1 MTDPMASSADGTK
14 APRDVP
20 THGESPDAAP
30 GTTPSDSSAP
40 IRVVLVD
47 DQALVRAGFSMVI
60 DSQDDLEV
68 VGQAGDGEEAV
79 AIIARV
85 QPDVVLMDV
94 RMPRL
99 NGIQAT
105 GRVLALADEGAI
117 RAPRIIVLTTFDEDE
132 YALAALR
139 GGASGFLLKDVLPE
153 ILLDSIRT
161 VVRGGAVIAPTTTR
175 RLLDTQLFQAT
186 QGVGAD
192 DAHAAT
198 SAAVPSD
205 TVPSDTV
212 PSDTATA
219 AGATAAG
226 ATSDAATSAA
236 SPSPA
241 APTSTPPSA
250 PPAPPSLDPERAR
263 MLASLT
269 PREREVLAL
278 VGQGMS
284 NAEIVDSLVL
294 AEPTVKTHVGRI
306 LMKLEARDRVQ
317 AVVFAYDAGIVTPGH

>member
-1 MTDPMASSADGTK
+1 M
-14 APRDVP
+14 
-20 THGESPDAAP
+20 ESPPAAP

-117 RAPRIIVLTTFDEDE
+117 RTPRIIVLTTFDEDE

-186 QGVGAD
+186 QGVGAET
-192 DAHAAT
+192 HT
-198 SAAVPSD
+198 RRPRRLCPQTLRPQPVRPQLLR
-205 TVPSDTV
+205 PRRLH
-212 PSDTATA
+212 PH
-219 AGATAAG
+219 
-226 ATSDAATSAA
+226 
-236 SPSPA
+236 PRHPR
-241 APTSTPPSA
+241 PPH
-250 PPAPPSLDPERAR
+250 PAPRRPHPHSTLNGPGCSPRSRRASERC
-263 MLASLT
+263 
-269 PREREVLAL
+269 
-278 VGQGMS
+278 S
-284 NAEIVDSLVL
+284 NSW
-294 AEPTVKTHVGRI
+294 GR
-306 LMKLEARDRVQ
+306 A
-317 AVVFAYDAGIVTPGH
+317 

>member
-20 THGESPDAAP
+20 IHGESPDAAP
-30 GTTPSDSSAP
+30 ETTPSDSSAP

-205 TVPSDTV
+205 A
-212 PSDTATA
+212 ATA
-219 AGATAAG
+219 AGAPAA
-226 ATSDAATSAA
+226 AATSAA
-236 SPSPA
+236 SSSPA

-250 PPAPPSLDPERAR
+250 PPAPPALDPERAR